1 MSESDSG
8 APVPIAPNLQSSLLC
23 DDVRQERNGKFILIG
38 LFDSIAAQQFPLRT
52 PRLFM
57 VTRWCSGEGNFV
69 QKTRILK
76 PDLSEALVE
85 GRHIPFKLVST
96 EATVTNVEVFL
107 NVQFE
112 VEGTYWVEIFLDG
125 DMIIR
130 YPLGARIAKAPP
142 SSPAL

>member
-1 MSESDSG
+1 MSDAGSG
-8 APVPIAPNLQSSLLC
+8 AAVTIAPNLQSSLLC

-38 LFDSIAAQQFPLRT
+38 LFDSIAAPEYPLRI

-57 VTRWCSGEGNFV
+57 VSRWCSGAGNFV

-85 GRHIPFKLVST
+85 GRPIPFKLVST
-96 EATVTNVEVFL
+96 EATATNVEVFL
-107 NVQFE
+107 NAQFE
-112 VEGTYWVEIFLDG
+112 REGTYWVEIFLDG

-130 YPLGARIAKAPP
+130 YPLGARLAG
-142 SSPAL
+142 SSPPPAL